1 MRIRDDD
8 MSLNFDIA
16 ELLKDAD
23 LKRREKDQLVRL
35 FEFTQYL
42 YDNDENL
49 TKTLNLTKT
58 AKDQLLGRI
67 DEFFA
72 RDDD

>member
-1 MRIRDDD
+1 

-23 LKRREKDQLVRL
+23 LKRRERDQLVRL

-58 AKDQLLGRI
+58 AKDQLLSRI
-67 DEFFA
+67 DEFFEGS
-72 RDDD
+72 D

>member
-1 MRIRDDD
+1 

-16 ELLKDAD
+16 ELLKDVD

-35 FEFTQYL
+35 FEYTQYL

-58 AKDQLLGRI
+58 AKDQLISRI
-67 DEFFA
+67 DEVFEK
-72 RDDD
+72 D